1 MRLLIMSC
9 RSHIVFGTPPS
20 MLGSQIILRTVED
33 APKLFYTLDCV
44 PSILKKIQQSI
55 GDANPGISRPSREAK
70 DLVRTVPPFADDDA
84 VHQVF
89 GG

>member
-1 MRLLIMSC
+1 
-9 RSHIVFGTPPS
+9 
-20 MLGSQIILRTVED
+20 MLGSQIILRTIED

-44 PSILKKIQQSI
+44 ATVLKKIHQSI
-55 GDANPGISRPSREAK
+55 GDPNPGISRPAREAK